1 METTAGKILIT
12 NHIQIHR
19 FLLTTT
25 AEHVAGQSTLVMT
38 TKHSWQHKWLSLH
51 SLKQFY
57 CLRMLLQLRYIQ
69 IQKN

>member
-25 AEHVAGQSTLVMT
+25 AEHVAGRSTLVMT
-38 TKHSWQHKWLSLH
+38 TKHS
-51 SLKQFY
+51 
-57 CLRMLLQLRYIQ
+57 
-69 IQKN
+69 